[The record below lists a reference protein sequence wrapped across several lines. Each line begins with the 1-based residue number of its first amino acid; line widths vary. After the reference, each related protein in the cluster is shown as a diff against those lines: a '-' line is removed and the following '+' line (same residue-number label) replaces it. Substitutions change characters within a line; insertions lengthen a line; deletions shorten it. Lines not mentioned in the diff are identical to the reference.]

1 VDLLDEIVRELKQK
15 NKDVSAEADSDDE
28 DEPVDVLA
36 TPLAEL
42 EKPRRKRKKKLPKY
56 QAPGYIFIL
65 DDMSRLLREPSITEF
80 LKMHRHFKAKI
91 IISSQYPNDI
101 LPESWLQLD
110 YIILFKGHPDK
121 KLEEIYKVADI
132 PISLN
137 RFIQLYKFATMA
149 RPKNRVFLK
158 ENRPPFSKSAPQGVG
173 RAARTLGRVRLPSD
187 LALQGLPLTPPPLA
201 PPAHPAPRLRLSI
214 PPPPPCASP
223 ESPVFFRGRARQTR
237 YRFEQAKV
245 AQVEP

>member
-173 RAARTLGRVRLPSD
+173 RAARTLGRVTIRGTSMSRLITSEYYCMSSRKQLMILDIGP
-187 LALQGLPLTPPPLA
+187 LAL
-201 PPAHPAPRLRLSI
+201 
-214 PPPPPCASP
+214 
-223 ESPVFFRGRARQTR
+223 
-237 YRFEQAKV
+237 RFSSSLKSTTKISMISTM
-245 AQVEP
+245 